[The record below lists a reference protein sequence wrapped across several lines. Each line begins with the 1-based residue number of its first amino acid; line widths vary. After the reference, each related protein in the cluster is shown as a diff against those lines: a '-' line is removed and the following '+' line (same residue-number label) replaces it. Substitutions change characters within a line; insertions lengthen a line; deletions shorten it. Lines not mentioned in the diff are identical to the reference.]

1 MFDKKIAKWLSK
13 QGFVDNQAFFYNLQP
28 TELIEFAITDGE
40 GKFSETGAL
49 IVDTTPYTG
58 RSPNDK
64 YIVDHQD
71 PQIWLVEGTRLM
83 DVANFENLKRKAIH
97 YLSDKKIFIKDVY
110 AGAHPDHRLPIR
122 VITEKAWQNLFT
134 DNLFI
139 TETEN
144 FDHSQAYTLIVVDGF
159 EADPQI
165 DHTRSK
171 AFIVIDF
178 KQKVVLIGASKY
190 AGEIKKSVFTL
201 MNYIFPQIGILSLHC
216 SANIGE
222 NDDVALFFGLSGTGK
237 TTLSSDPTRRL
248 IGDDEHGWSDDGIFN
263 FEGGCYAKTIRLNQ
277 NLEPLIWQAVHQFG
291 TLLENVLFS
300 SGRTVDFESGEI
312 TENTRGAYP
321 LSFIEN
327 YLHEGYAG
335 HPSTIFLLTAD
346 AFGVLPPLAKLSID
360 QALFYFINGY
370 TSKLA
375 GTERGIVTP
384 QATFSP
390 CFGAPFLPLHP
401 FVYAKLLR
409 ERLEKHQTSVWLLNT
424 GWIGGPYGIGYRI
437 NLPYTRAM
445 IQAVLV
451 HQIDEQLLVQNRF
464 FGLEIPSIVPGVP
477 SEILFPEKQ
486 WKDKDLYALKAKE
499 LMKKF
504 LDNYAQYSE

>member
-1 MFDKKIAKWLSK
+1 MLNNKIAKWLLE
-13 QGFVDNQAFFYNLQP
+13 QGFVDNQAFFYNLP
-28 TELIEFAITDGE
+28 PAELIELAIKGGE

-71 PQIWLVEGTRLM
+71 PQIWLGEGTKLI
-83 DVANFENLKRKAIH
+83 DSDKFDNLKRKVVH
-97 YLSDKKIFIKDVY
+97 YLSDKKIFIKDVFV
-110 AGAHPDHRLPIR
+110 GAHPDHRLPIR
-122 VITEKAWQNLFT
+122 VITEKSWQSLFA

-139 TETEN
+139 TKTE
-144 FDHSQAYTLIVVDGF
+144 DLDPSQIYTLIVADGF
-159 EADPQI
+159 EADPQNDQI
-165 DHTRSK
+165 RSK
-171 AFIVIDF
+171 AFIIIDL
-178 KQKVVLIGASKY
+178 KKKVVLIGGTKY

-237 TTLSSDPTRRL
+237 TTLSSDQTRTL
-248 IGDDEHGWSDDGIFN
+248 IGDDEHGWSSDGIFN
-263 FEGGCYAKTIRLNQ
+263 IEGGCYAKTIHLDP

-291 TLLENVLFS
+291 ALLENVPFS
-300 SGRTVDFESGEI
+300 SGRTADFESGEI
-312 TENTRGAYP
+312 TENTRAAYP
-321 LSFIEN
+321 LTFIEN

-375 GTERGIVTP
+375 GTERGIVAP

-424 GWIGGPYGIGYRI
+424 GWIGGPYGIGNRI

-445 IQAVLV
+445 IQAVLG
-451 HQIDEQLLVQNRF
+451 HQVDEQRLVHDRF

-477 SEILFPEKQ
+477 SDILFPEKQ
-486 WKDKDLYALKAKE
+486 WKNKDLYALKAKD
-499 LMKKF
+499 LMSKF
-504 LDNYAQYSE
+504 IDNYAQYSE